1 MVFSSLFFVFFFF
14 VLCMALVLTRR
25 TVKGQ
30 NAVLLIFSLLFY
42 AWGGPVLL
50 LLLCGVTFICWLGG
64 RLLGWLQRPFYRRL
78 TLMMTVAV
86 CLLMFVYFK
95 YTNFLADTLGW
106 IFRFDASSPC

>member
-42 AWGGPVLL
+42 AWGGQ
-50 LLLCGVTFICWLGG
+50 IG
-64 RLLGWLQRPFYRRL
+64 RAH
-78 TLMMTVAV
+78 V
-86 CLLMFVYFK
+86 
-95 YTNFLADTLGW
+95 
-106 IFRFDASSPC
+106 